1 MGNIVAVCISEKKG
15 TAKQNVGV
23 CRFIENWGLE
33 KDAHAGSWH
42 RQVSLLSYDEVEKF
56 RQRGANVADGAF
68 GENLLVKGFDFKT
81 YPVGTIFKC
90 NDVVLEITQMPLV
103 LQWESAVLPGQWI
116 KRHILSLMSPWQ
128 A

>member
-15 TAKQNVGV
+15 TAKQNVGT

-68 GENLLVKGFDFKT
+68 GENLLVKSRGDC
-81 YPVGTIFKC
+81 GMAHR
-90 NDVVLEITQMPLV
+90 TQHKKM
-103 LQWESAVLPGQWI
+103 ACDCA
-116 KRHILSLMSPWQ
+116 R
-128 A
+128 